1 MKLRSWPMIP
11 AWVIMLVISGSMIYP
26 VLFVV
31 FSALKSNED
40 YIRDPF
46 GVPTQPTFEML
57 IEVWNRGGLGQSMM
71 LSLGVTIVSV
81 LIVAV
86 GASLAGWALGA
97 LSFPGRGLTKATII
111 MLMLLSPTVLIVP
124 IFTVTKTLGLINNPL
139 GLALIYASL
148 HLPFATYLIAS
159 YAQSVPS
166 ALVEA
171 AQVDGAS
178 PVRVFWSIGF
188 PLLRPGVL
196 TVSTLCFLWIWNEL
210 LFGLI
215 ILQKQELR
223 TVQVAVATL
232 QGRLGTPV
240 PELAAG
246 MLFSMLLP
254 LLVFIVFQRN
264 IAEGL
269 VAGSLK

>member
-1 MKLRSWPMIP
+1 MKLRQWPMVP
-11 AWVIMLVISGSMIYP
+11 AWVVMLVISGSMVYP

-31 FSALKSNED
+31 FSALKSTSE
-40 YIRDPF
+40 Y
-46 GVPTQPTFEML
+46 TQNPMGIPLEPSLETL
-57 IEVWNRGGLGQSMM
+57 VDVWTRGGLGQAI
-71 LSLGVTIVSV
+71 LVSLGVTALAVV
-81 LIVAV
+81 LVGV

-97 LSFPGRGLTKATII
+97 LAFPGKRAVRGAVI

-124 IFTVTKTLGLINNPL
+124 IFGVTRDLGLINHPL
-139 GLALIYASL
+139 GLVLVYASL
-148 HLPFATYLIAS
+148 HLPFATYLISS
-159 YAQSVPS
+159 YAQSVPG
-166 ALVEA
+166 ALIEA

-178 PVRVFWSIGF
+178 PRRAFWSVGF

-196 TVSTLCFLWIWNEL
+196 TVSTLSFLWIWNEL

-215 ILQKQELR
+215 ILQKPGMR

-246 MLFSMLLP
+246 MLISMVLP
-254 LLVFIVFQRN
+254 LLVFMAFQRN